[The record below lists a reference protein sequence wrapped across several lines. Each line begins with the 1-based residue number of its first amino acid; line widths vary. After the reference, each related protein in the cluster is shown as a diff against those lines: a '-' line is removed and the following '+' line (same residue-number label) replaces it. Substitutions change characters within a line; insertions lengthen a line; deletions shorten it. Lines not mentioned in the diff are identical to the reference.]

1 MVKSEGGI
9 TAAMCGVL
17 HWENSPCM
25 DGDIDTGR
33 EEGIWTGGTR
43 RDHRAATEGR
53 SGSLEAQ
60 E

>member
-1 MVKSEGGI
+1 
-9 TAAMCGVL
+9 
-17 HWENSPCM
+17 M

-33 EEGIWTGGTR
+33 EEAIWTGGTG